1 MSFSYDLKKELS
13 MVEDAP
19 RHCRAA
25 ELAAFVL
32 FLSAAEQEKIVFTSS
47 NILTLN
53 AASALMKKLFRVSAE
68 PVLDPQQKKYVLT
81 VSDNAVCEELRR
93 ALKCKEEEGV
103 LIPDI
108 RQLLVKS
115 CCRRAFLRGA
125 FLCAGTI
132 SDPDRS
138 YHMEINCR
146 TEYQAGIVNALIR
159 SLHIESRLTK
169 RNRYVSVY
177 IKDGDAISDALGL
190 MGARVS
196 LLELENR
203 RIVRS
208 MRGNVNR
215 QVNCETA
222 NIEKT
227 ANASVR
233 QTEDI
238 RYIYENGGADLLTAE
253 LEEAARLRLGHPEA
267 TLMELARMPD
277 PPISRSGMNHRLRKL
292 TRIAEQMRNEKGLS
306 H

>member
-13 MVEDAP
+13 TVEDAP
-19 RHCRAA
+19 RHCRTA

-32 FLSAAEQEKIVFTSS
+32 FLSAEEQGKIVFTSS
-47 NILTLN
+47 NVFALN
-53 AASALMKKLFRVSAE
+53 AASLLLKKLFREETE
-68 PVLDPQQKKYVLT
+68 PVSDTIQKKFMLT
-81 VSDNAVCEELRR
+81 VSEGAAELRKT
-93 ALKCKEEEGV
+93 LKCKEEEGGV
-103 LIPDI
+103 LIPDT

-125 FLCAGTI
+125 FLCSGTI

-146 TEYQAGIVNALIR
+146 SAYQAEIVDEVIR
-159 SLHIESRLTK
+159 SLHIESRLTR
-169 RNRYVSVY
+169 RNRYYSVY

-253 LEEAARLRLGHPEA
+253 LEEAARLRLKHPEA
-267 TLMELARMPD
+267 TLMELAQMPD

-292 TRIAEQMRNEKGLS
+292 TKIAEQLRKEI
-306 H
+306 